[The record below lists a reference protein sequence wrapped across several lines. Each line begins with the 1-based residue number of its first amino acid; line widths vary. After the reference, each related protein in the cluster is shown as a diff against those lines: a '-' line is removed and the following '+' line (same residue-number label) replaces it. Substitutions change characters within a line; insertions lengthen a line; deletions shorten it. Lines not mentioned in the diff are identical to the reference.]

1 MLVLLLGRGQLLAAV
16 LADVAEMP
24 WPALL
29 PIHWEPQEDP
39 RLPALLSG
47 GAPVS
52 EETSEP
58 LQLSLILAFTSLAVT
73 PRAMAREEES
83 LAPAAHEGAMSE
95 GMAPLMYS
103 RLLGGVP
110 LPLPASARKL
120 VDSA

>member
-1 MLVLLLGRGQLLAAV
+1 M
-16 LADVAEMP
+16 LADVAEMLRSP
-24 WPALL
+24 LL
-29 PIHWEPQEDP
+29 RIHWEPQEDP

-52 EETSEP
+52 EGPGEP
-58 LQLSLILAFTSLAVT
+58 LQLSLMLAFTSLAVT

-83 LAPAAHEGAMSE
+83 LAPAAYEGAIFE

>member
-1 MLVLLLGRGQLLAAV
+1 M

-24 WPALL
+24 RPALL

-52 EETSEP
+52 EGTSEP

-73 PRAMAREEES
+73 PRPMAREEES
-83 LAPAAHEGAMSE
+83 LAPAAHEGAMFE

-103 RLLGGVP
+103 RLLGGMAF
-110 LPLPASARKL
+110 PLPASARKL
-120 VDSA
+120 VNST